1 MPIVEESIVINAP
14 RESLF
19 PLSQDYALRLAW
31 DPFLRDMRF
40 LDGSKEAG
48 VGVRV
53 WVRAWT
59 GLTMEVSLTGYRPP
73 ASVAMKMVRGPWL
86 FRRFAGTWLFEP
98 HADGGTHVTFRYWFE
113 SRWRWLRPLID
124 PVIRGGFRHDIRA
137 RLRGL
142 KRGAERSGLLQRPS
156 A

>member
-1 MPIVEESIVINAP
+1 MPIVEDSILISAP

-19 PLSQDYALRLAW
+19 PLSQDYAVRLAW

-59 GLTMEVSLTGYRPP
+59 GLTMEARLTGYRPP
-73 ASVAMKMVRGPWL
+73 AAVAMKMLRGPWF

-98 HADGGTHVTFRYWFE
+98 HVDGGTQVTFRYSFE
-113 SRWRWLRPLID
+113 SRWRWLRPLLD
-124 PVIRGGFRHDIRA
+124 PVIRRSFRRDIRA

-142 KRGAERSGLLQRPS
+142 KQAAEHGGLLKGPH